1 MLLWGVAA
9 FRITI
14 ADDQT
19 VSEGEE
25 RHATYER
32 ARASAVRSA
41 VAILMDRKGQLSLPL
56 FATCE
61 IRNDRTNLHRT
72 FDVTISIGSDRRQ

>member
-1 MLLWGVAA
+1 MTI
-9 FRITI
+9 FRIII

-32 ARASAVRSA
+32 ARVSAVRSA
-41 VAILMDRKGQLSLPL
+41 IAILIDRKGRLPRPL
-56 FATCE
+56 VATCQ
-61 IRNDRTNLHRT
+61 IHDAKTDLHRT